1 MASKKEKE
9 ILSKIKIVIT
19 QHFDSHENAFNFF
32 DKNSDGELD
41 KKEIKSLLKE
51 AKVSGFIRGLV
62 ANKLIEKFDESDN
75 ESIAWTE
82 FKEAV
87 KDIV

>member
-9 ILSKIKIVIT
+9 ILGKIKIVLT
-19 QHFDSHENAFNFF
+19 QHFDSPENAFDFF
-32 DKNSDGELD
+32 DKNRDGELD
-41 KKEIKSLLKE
+41 KKEIKSLLKK
-51 AKVSGFIRGLV
+51 AKVSGFIRGVV
-62 ANKLIEKFDESDN
+62 AKKLIEKFDGSEN
-75 ESIAWTE
+75 KTIAWTE